1 MNGPG
6 VRLSQVPASPV
17 AVRDDREHNRRLR
30 RRLVSEIGRR
40 SAWRFNPGFIVM
52 LVLLGIV
59 VAVPEGVGLRFII
72 PIIEILRVSDPAAET
87 TGVMPVWSRR
97 PSRT

>member
-1 MNGPG
+1 MP
-6 VRLSQVPASPV
+6 
-17 AVRDDREHNRRLR
+17 
-30 RRLVSEIGRR
+30 EIDAEDISRAEKIAALR

-59 VAVPEGVGLRFII
+59 VAVLEGVGLTFII